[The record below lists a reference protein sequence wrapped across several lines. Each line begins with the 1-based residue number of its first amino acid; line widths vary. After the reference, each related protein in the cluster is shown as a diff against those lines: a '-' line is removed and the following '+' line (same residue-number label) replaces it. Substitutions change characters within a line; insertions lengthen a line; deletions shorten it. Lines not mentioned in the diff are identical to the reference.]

1 MRRQPSDAE
10 LLVAA
15 RDDAGAFGEF
25 YDRHIAKV
33 VAFFRRRVPSAE
45 LAMDLAAET
54 FAAALGSL
62 PSYVPSDEPATAW
75 LFAIAR
81 HRWIDSIRRGQ
92 VEDRARRVLG
102 MQRLVVDDEAL
113 AVIDRVAAG
122 GALELLEVLPDD
134 QRDALV
140 ARHLDGREYSE
151 IAAELRCSESVV
163 RKRVSRGLASL
174 RSVAKRWASD
184 D

>member
-1 MRRQPSDAE
+1 VRRQRSDAE

-15 RDDAGAFGEF
+15 REDAEAFGEF

-33 VAFFRRRVPSAE
+33 LAFFRRRVPNPE

-62 PSYVPSDEPATAW
+62 SNYIPGEEPATAW
-75 LFAIAR
+75 LFGIAR
-81 HRWIDSIRRGQ
+81 HRWVDAIRRGR
-92 VEDRARRVLG
+92 VEDRARRTLE
-102 MQRLVVDDEAL
+102 MQRLVVDDHAV
-113 AVIDRVAAG
+113 AVIERVAAG
-122 GALELLEVLPDD
+122 GALDLLEVLPDD

-140 ARHLDGREYSE
+140 ARHLDGRAYSE

-163 RKRVSRGLASL
+163 RKRVSRGLTSL
-174 RSVAKRWASD
+174 RKVAQRWASD